1 MRSNILRDFRSADVI
16 VPFGN
21 SAGKRGPMRLLCDR
35 CAFALEFIFDRPD
48 IGSRSLKRPP
58 GRIRNS

>member
-35 CAFALEFIFDRPD
+35 CAFALEFIFDRRD
-48 IGSRSLKRPP
+48 IGSR
-58 GRIRNS
+58 